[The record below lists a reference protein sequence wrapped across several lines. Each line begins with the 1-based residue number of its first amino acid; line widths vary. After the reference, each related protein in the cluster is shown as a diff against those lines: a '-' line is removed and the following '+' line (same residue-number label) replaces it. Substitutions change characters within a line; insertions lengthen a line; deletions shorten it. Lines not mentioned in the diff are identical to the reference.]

1 MKRNSGL
8 QKRWLRNTLSI
19 LFAIVLLCVIA
30 LSIMVAAYYYSSM
43 EAGMEAKARTSTSFF
58 DNYVRQSYN
67 EYYQSCAKFAQ
78 SFDSKDQME
87 LQFVNTNNRIVASS
101 YGVYSGMA
109 GVTSDI
115 REAIE
120 TKAIASYTGTNPA
133 TGERIMAVSSPL
145 IYTNGEVIGV
155 LRYVTSLR
163 RADRQIMLFSLCAAL
178 VGLIV
183 LLVVYV
189 SGRYF
194 VKSILVPVQELTAT
208 AKRISTGSYGVQIPR
223 KSDDEIGE
231 LTDTIN
237 EMSEKISRAEKMQS
251 EFVSSVS
258 HELRTPLTAI
268 SGWSE
273 TLLSAGAGVDSA
285 EARRGL
291 SIIQREAARLTDMV
305 EELLEFT
312 RLQDGRFTLN
322 VVPCDLR
329 TEFEDTVF
337 MYGSRLRQEG
347 IVLDYLENDDDIPE
361 IPCDPARMKQ
371 VFLNIQDH
379 GRDLPGKRRRAG
391 LRRHPHPR
399 LRPRHPRRG
408 AAACEKEILQGR
420 LQGARQRHRPCGLR
434 RDRYDAQRR
443 ARHRQCRG
451 RRRGRHHPAPHC
463 RAIER
468 KHMAKKNTQ
477 QPQEQFKTM
486 IGGQAL
492 IEGIMMLGPEKSA
505 VVVRTKDGLQRKVE
519 PRKLSQKW
527 SPKKLPFIR
536 GIFNFCTSMKTGVSA
551 LMYSAD
557 FFAEEDEDEKGKE
570 PGRFEAWLEKRL
582 SSEKAQ
588 NALITFSVVLGLA
601 FSIALFFVL
610 PSLLGSFLNRF
621 VTTNEIV
628 RNLLEGLLRIVIF
641 LAYMF
646 LVSRMKDMRRV
657 FSYHGAEHKTIRCYE
672 AKLPLTVENARKMTR
687 LHPRCGTSFLFVVMI
702 VSILVF
708 SLATPLLRPITAGI
722 TSHWLEAI
730 VRVVLKLLLLPIVVG
745 ISYEFNRLVGRHDN
759 WLTRALSAP
768 GMWLQ
773 YLTTNEPDDSML
785 EVGIE
790 ALTLVLPEKEGEDR
804 W

>member
-43 EAGMEAKARTSTSFF
+43 EAGMEAKARTSTNFF

-208 AKRISTGSYGVQIPR
+208 AKRISAGSYGVQIPR

-371 VFLNIQDH
+371 VFLNILDNAAKHGGEGGRITAEICRENADGQDSVVIRIRDFGPGIPEEELPLVKKKFYKGASKARGSGIGLAVCEEIVTMHNGVLDIANAEGGGASPSASPLQSNRKETHGKKEHTAAAGTIQDH
-379 GRDLPGKRRRAG
+379 DRRTGPHRGHYDARPGEIRRCRPHEGRPAAQGRAAEA
-391 LRRHPHPR
+391 LAEVVAEEAAVHPR
-399 LRPRHPRRG
+399 HLQFLHIHEDRRFRPHVFRG
-408 AAACEKEILQGR
+408 FLCGGGR
-420 LQGARQRHRPCGLR
+420 GRKRQGAR
-434 RDRYDAQRR
+434 
-443 ARHRQCRG
+443 
-451 RRRGRHHPAPHC
+451 
-463 RAIER
+463 
-468 KHMAKKNTQ
+468 
-477 QPQEQFKTM
+477 
-486 IGGQAL
+486 
-492 IEGIMMLGPEKSA
+492 
-505 VVVRTKDGLQRKVE
+505 
-519 PRKLSQKW
+519 
-527 SPKKLPFIR
+527 PF
-536 GIFNFCTSMKTGVSA
+536 
-551 LMYSAD
+551 
-557 FFAEEDEDEKGKE
+557 
-570 PGRFEAWLEKRL
+570 
-582 SSEKAQ
+582 
-588 NALITFSVVLGLA
+588 
-601 FSIALFFVL
+601 
-610 PSLLGSFLNRF
+610 
-621 VTTNEIV
+621 
-628 RNLLEGLLRIVIF
+628 
-641 LAYMF
+641 
-646 LVSRMKDMRRV
+646 
-657 FSYHGAEHKTIRCYE
+657 
-672 AKLPLTVENARKMTR
+672 
-687 LHPRCGTSFLFVVMI
+687 
-702 VSILVF
+702 
-708 SLATPLLRPITAGI
+708 
-722 TSHWLEAI
+722 
-730 VRVVLKLLLLPIVVG
+730 
-745 ISYEFNRLVGRHDN
+745 
-759 WLTRALSAP
+759 
-768 GMWLQ
+768 
-773 YLTTNEPDDSML
+773 
-785 EVGIE
+785 
-790 ALTLVLPEKEGEDR
+790 
-804 W
+804 